1 MNYYNI
7 RYSDETCGGKSD
19 IVWREFGIQQ
29 LANLYK
35 YFGFVISDELIP
47 LIVNNVEYKV
57 IPKNENIIKEGEM
70 CDLLFFLISGTVKQH
85 VLIQG
90 NRQVVHLLDEGNLFS
105 SVNSFFINEPSEI
118 SATTCEKCRFL
129 IIRKDNYQKIIN
141 SVYKSD
147 MERFTRQVLV
157 FMLQNQ
163 NKNKALL
170 YLNSKEKI
178 IFLMNEFPGIF
189 DKFKMKDIAS
199 FASIKIETLS
209 RARKE
214 YKNLAK

>member
-47 LIVNNVEYKV
+47 LIVNNVEYKA

-90 NRQVVHLLDEGNLFS
+90 NRQVVHLLDEGNLS
-105 SVNSFFINEPSEI
+105 LLLIH
-118 SATTCEKCRFL
+118 FL
-129 IIRKDNYQKIIN
+129 SMNPQRY
-141 SVYKSD
+141 
-147 MERFTRQVLV
+147 
-157 FMLQNQ
+157 
-163 NKNKALL
+163 LL
-170 YLNSKEKI
+170 LHVRNVD
-178 IFLMNEFPGIF
+178 FL
-189 DKFKMKDIAS
+189 
-199 FASIKIETLS
+199 L
-209 RARKE
+209 
-214 YKNLAK
+214 

>member
-1 MNYYNI
+1 
-7 RYSDETCGGKSD
+7 
-19 IVWREFGIQQ
+19 
-29 LANLYK
+29 
-35 YFGFVISDELIP
+35 
-47 LIVNNVEYKV
+47 
-57 IPKNENIIKEGEM
+57 
-70 CDLLFFLISGTVKQH
+70 
-85 VLIQG
+85 
-90 NRQVVHLLDEGNLFS
+90 
-105 SVNSFFINEPSEI
+105 
-118 SATTCEKCRFL
+118 
-129 IIRKDNYQKIIN
+129 
-141 SVYKSD
+141 
-147 MERFTRQVLV
+147 
-157 FMLQNQ
+157 MLQNQ